1 MITLDIAAFRAL
13 FTAFAD
19 TTTYPDATITMFWDT
34 AINYVSNADYGE
46 LNGSSREYAL
56 QLMTA
61 HLLAL
66 QAIVNKGQTPSMVNS
81 STIDKISVSLTVAPV
96 KNQWQWWLNLTA
108 YGQQLL
114 ALLQIKAV
122 GGLYIGGLPE
132 RAAFRKVGGI
142 F

>member
-13 FTAFAD
+13 FTAFAN

-34 AINYVSNADYGE
+34 ATNYVSNADYGE

-66 QAIVNKGQTPSMVNS
+66 QAIVNRGQTPSMVNS

-114 ALLQIKAV
+114 ALLQVKAV

>member
-1 MITLDIAAFRAL
+1 MITLDIAAFRTL
-13 FTAFAD
+13 FTAFAN

-34 AINYVSNADYGE
+34 AANYVSNADYGE
-46 LNGSSREYAL
+46 LNSSSREYAL

-66 QAIVNKGQTPSMVNS
+66 QAIVSRGQTPSMVNS

-114 ALLQIKAV
+114 ALLQVKAV